1 MKEQRIGILGGT
13 FDPIHYGHLV
23 AAETAREK
31 YSLEQIIFVPTGIP
45 PHKEPDMITDFWHR
59 HLMVVLAVLGNPY
72 FKVSSLEY
80 ERGGITY
87 TVDTMRQLR
96 QIYDEDTTD
105 LYFITGVDTILDVF
119 GWREPKELFSLCKFI
134 AAARP
139 GYDLRIV
146 KEVFGKYYDNVVG
159 FLEMPQMDISSS
171 DIRSRVQEGRSI
183 KYLVPEAVENYIRQ
197 QGLYSSDVAKPTRR
211 LVNKS

>member
-1 MKEQRIGILGGT
+1 M
-13 FDPIHYGHLV
+13 

-146 KEVFGKYYDNVVG
+146 KEVLGSTMIMLWASLKCRRWIYHPQISAVV
-159 FLEMPQMDISSS
+159 F
-171 DIRSRVQEGRSI
+171 RKEGLLSTWF
-183 KYLVPEAVENYIRQ
+183 P
-197 QGLYSSDVAKPTRR
+197 RR
-211 LVNKS
+211 